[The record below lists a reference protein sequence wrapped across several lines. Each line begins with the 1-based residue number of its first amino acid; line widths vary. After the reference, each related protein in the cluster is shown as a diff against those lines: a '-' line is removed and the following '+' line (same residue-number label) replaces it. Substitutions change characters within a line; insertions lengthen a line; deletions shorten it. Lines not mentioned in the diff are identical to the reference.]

1 MAALVYSPLAI
12 NAEEVGIRLEAAKSV
27 AVVPDFRESPYY
39 ETNLESTGTVV
50 LDFEG
55 IGDQIAV
62 QEFYNGGTD
71 GVGHQGPN
79 YGISFGGNALGII
92 DVDAGG
98 TGNFANEPSPSTV
111 LFFLSGSGVFMN
123 VPNGFYTGFSFYY
136 SSNGQASVSVH
147 DGLNGTGN
155 LLATLNLNA
164 NFNQNCTGDPN
175 GAYCHWD
182 RIGVNFNGTAR
193 SVNFGGTANYVG
205 FDNITLDE
213 TPTLV
218 TLIDFTATKLDGSVL
233 IEWQTDTEIDNAGFH
248 LWRSEE
254 EEGEYI
260 RITNSMIPAQGS
272 GSQYSY
278 LDEDAIDDITYYYKL
293 EDIDLYGVSTFHGPI
308 SSTAYILITPAEG
321 AVLPIRTPATFEW
334 VDSEDIEG
342 YKLQF
347 SNQSDFSG
355 KVVTRPKNQR
365 KWITSNVYTPTEQKW
380 RAIKRLG
387 KKGLT
392 IFWRVLGK
400 IEDETVIYSETG
412 SLTLE
417 KTQF

>member
-1 MAALVYSPLAI
+1 MRGGAGYD
-12 NAEEVGIRLEAAKSV
+12 G
-27 AVVPDFRESPYY
+27 F
-39 ETNLESTGTVV
+39 
-50 LDFEG
+50 
-55 IGDQIAV
+55 QIDN
-62 QEFYNGGTD
+62 FKIT
-71 GVGHQGPN
+71 
-79 YGISFGGNALGII
+79 GNALP
-92 DVDAGG
+92 AGTIQFSAANYNVNEGDG
-98 TGNFANEPSPSTV
+98 TASITV
-111 LFFLSGSGVFMN
+111 TRTGGSGGIASVDYATSD
-123 VPNGFYTGFSFYY
+123 GSATAGSDY
-136 SSNGQASVSVH
+136 SSA
-147 DGLNGTGN
+147 NGTLTWGN
-155 LLATLNLNA
+155 GDSSSRTITFPITDESEVESAETVNLSLS
-164 NFNQNCTGDPN
+164 NFS
-175 GAYCHWD
+175 GASAGSQSST
-182 RIGVNFNGTAR
+182 IVTIE
-193 SVNFGGTANYVG
+193 
-205 FDNITLDE
+205 DND
-213 TPTLV
+213 PTLV
-218 TLIDFTATKLDGSVL
+218 SLTFFTATASDGKVVL
-233 IEWQTDTEIDNAGFH
+233 EWETEIEIDNAGFH

-254 EEGEYI
+254 EDGEYI

-387 KKGLT
+387 KKGQT